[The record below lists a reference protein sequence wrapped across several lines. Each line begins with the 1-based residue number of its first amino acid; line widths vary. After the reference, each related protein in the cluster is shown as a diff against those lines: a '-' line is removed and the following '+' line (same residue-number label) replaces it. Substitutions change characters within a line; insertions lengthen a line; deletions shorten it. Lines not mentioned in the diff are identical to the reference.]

1 MASPHAE
8 RLTVRTCPPHPP
20 VLGGQE
26 IPSDSYPQHGS
37 IQLEKLPL
45 ATDSLIW
52 TRGDGIS
59 GPSGDAP
66 GSKVRVV
73 GGPQVVS
80 VAVERRVV
88 DCALITGRVCSK

>member
-1 MASPHAE
+1 MSTAGGC
-8 RLTVRTCPPHPP
+8 RLNHGHHPP

-45 ATDSLIW
+45 ATDSLVW
-52 TRGDGIS
+52 TRGDGVP

-88 DCALITGRVCSK
+88 DCALSIQTHLV